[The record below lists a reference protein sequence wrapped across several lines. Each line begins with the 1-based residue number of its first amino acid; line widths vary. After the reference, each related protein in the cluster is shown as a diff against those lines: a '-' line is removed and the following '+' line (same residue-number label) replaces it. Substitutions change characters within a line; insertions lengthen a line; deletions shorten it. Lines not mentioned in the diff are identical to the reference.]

1 MWDVSGMQH
10 LYLNKY
16 KFFFSHL
23 TSLLRLKKCI
33 QLGKVKKKFFFIVLN
48 KSCKLYTI

>member
-16 KFFFSHL
+16 NFFFTL
-23 TSLLRLKKCI
+23 NFPSLIKKSI
-33 QLGKVKKKFFFIVLN
+33 QLGKVKKKKNF
-48 KSCKLYTI
+48 